1 MSMSTE
7 GVVVIINV
15 ITQQGG
21 KISIRWDAT
30 LLVFISSM
38 WTQCSLL
45 NREKLS
51 INFHWVL
58 KAWQLKV
65 CINFRKS
72 WIWLKTA
79 LKVLSPCV
87 FAMKKSWVYE
97 EIMGVWSQK
106 LFISPPT
113 VLLQFF
119 SDLIILSE
127 FLLSELGYDL
137 N

>member
-38 WTQCSLL
+38 RTQCSLL

>member
-79 LKVLSPCV
+79 LNVLSPCV

-106 LFISPPT
+106 PFISPPT

-127 FLLSELGYDL
+127 FLLSELVYDL